1 MKRKRIIA
9 LLSVFIVGML
19 INDVYSSASEI
30 KQRMISRLPLI
41 KALKDKGI
49 VGENNKGFLEFIG
62 GQKEGADVV
71 QAENKDR
78 EEVYAAIAKQQGTT
92 IEVVGKH
99 RAIQITQN
107 ALAGEWLQD
116 GSGKWYQKGQ

>member
-9 LLSVFIVGML
+9 LLSVFILGIL
-19 INDVYSSASEI
+19 INDVYSSSSEI
-30 KQRMISRLPLI
+30 KQRMISRLPQI
-41 KALKDKGI
+41 QALKDKGI

-92 IEVVGKH
+92 VEVVGKH
-99 RAIQITQN
+99 RAVQITQS
-107 ALAGEWLQD
+107 ARAGEWLQD
-116 GSGKWYQKGQ
+116 GSGKWYKKGQ

>member
-9 LLSVFIVGML
+9 LLSVFILGML
-19 INDVYSSASEI
+19 VSEVYSSSSEI

-62 GQKEGADVV
+62 GKKEGADVV

-116 GSGKWYQKGQ
+116 GNGKWYKKGQ